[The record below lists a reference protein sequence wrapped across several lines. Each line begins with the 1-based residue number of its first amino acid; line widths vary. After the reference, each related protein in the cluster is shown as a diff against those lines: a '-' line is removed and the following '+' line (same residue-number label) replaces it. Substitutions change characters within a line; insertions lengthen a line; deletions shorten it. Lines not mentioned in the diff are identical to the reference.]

1 MMLSE
6 AWYGKKSGLAHL
18 STFGYVVHVKN
29 TKPHLK
35 KLDDCS
41 TRMIFVGY
49 KLGSK
54 AYCAYDPRTGHVH
67 VTWDVVFDE
76 LAQWSWGEE
85 DNAQG
90 KIRSESFEI
99 VMVATTDYLQ
109 IPGGGQGEQSSLG
122 GPEPPQGDLH
132 SLTLGQVHL
141 TSPPS
146 AKHDLNWPRRRCATQ
161 VLED

>member
-35 KLDDCS
+35 KLDDRS

-67 VTWDVVFDE
+67 VT
-76 LAQWSWGEE
+76 
-85 DNAQG
+85 
-90 KIRSESFEI
+90 
-99 VMVATTDYLQ
+99 
-109 IPGGGQGEQSSLG
+109 
-122 GPEPPQGDLH
+122 
-132 SLTLGQVHL
+132 
-141 TSPPS
+141 
-146 AKHDLNWPRRRCATQ
+146 
-161 VLED
+161 